1 MPYEK
6 YLENDTIS
14 VESKAPFA
22 RMDFS
27 AKMITQIELARAI
40 EILICP
46 AQKACTATYHRRGS
60 K

>member
-22 RMDFS
+22 RLDFS
-27 AKMITQIELARAI
+27 AKMITQIDSDDGEASSDVQAG
-40 EILICP
+40 
-46 AQKACTATYHRRGS
+46 AA
-60 K
+60 